1 MNRLDI
7 CNLALMYIGITRPV
21 QSFSENS
28 TEAQLCNR
36 VYNTAKEIVL
46 KAFAWEFSKATGALT
61 VTTETSN
68 KFEYVYEYPDTC
80 IRVLS
85 ISDSNGIGVDQQP
98 FEVSSIVTDSLPYKR
113 ILTNVKSAYAEY
125 ILNVYEEALS
135 PEILIALAWQIALQI
150 GTALSKTPSVIQ
162 QASQMYEIS
171 LSKAQK
177 ASMYEKPKTIINRP
191 SYLASRGGWCNG
203 KF

>member
-1 MNRLDI
+1 MNRLDV
-7 CNLALMYIGITRPV
+7 CNLALMYIGVTRPV

-36 VYNTAKEIVL
+36 VYDTAKEIVL
-46 KAFAWEFSKATGALT
+46 KAFAWEFSKITAALT

-68 KFEYVYEYPDTC
+68 KFEYVYEYPDDC
-80 IRVLS
+80 IRILS
-85 ISDSNGIGVDQQP
+85 ISDSSGIGVDQQP

-125 ILNVYEEALS
+125 ILNVYEEAL
-135 PEILIALAWQIALQI
+135 PGEFLDALAWKVATMI
-150 GTALSKTPSVIQ
+150 GTGLSKTPQTIQ
-162 QASQMYEIS
+162 FANQMYEIS

-177 ASMYEKPKTIINRP
+177 ASMYEKPQTIINRP
-191 SYLASRGGWCNG
+191 SYLASRGGWLHG